1 MPKIFTEEARSEL
14 SVKLLDAGFAA
25 LKEGGLS
32 HLNVEQIAASCYI
45 AKGTFYHFFPSRYEY
60 LYRIMLHER
69 QRSKDALHSF
79 LNEERKLTT
88 EGLSRYLHW
97 LLHEN
102 PNIFSYLS
110 EPEKKRVLAAWPPE
124 YLENEHNDAVT
135 MNMLYDLL
143 ASPRKE
149 ADLRTACNLMKLLAV
164 SLQMESLFLPEAYPS
179 MMDRLINQI
188 SDCICA

>member
-25 LKEGGLS
+25 LKKGGLS

-79 LNEERKLTT
+79 LNEERKL
-88 EGLSRYLHW
+88 
-97 LLHEN
+97 
-102 PNIFSYLS
+102 
-110 EPEKKRVLAAWPPE
+110 AAG
-124 YLENEHNDAVT
+124 
-135 MNMLYDLL
+135 
-143 ASPRKE
+143 
-149 ADLRTACNLMKLLAV
+149 
-164 SLQMESLFLPEAYPS
+164 
-179 MMDRLINQI
+179 I
-188 SDCICA
+188 SGK

>member
-1 MPKIFTEEARSEL
+1 MPKIFTKESRSEL

-25 LKEGGLS
+25 LKKGGLS
-32 HLNVEQIAASCYI
+32 HLNVERIAASCYI

-60 LYRIMLHER
+60 LYQIMLHER

-79 LNEERKLTT
+79 LNTEQKLTA

-97 LLHEN
+97 LLDEN

-110 EPEKKRVLAAWPPE
+110 EPEKNRILTAWPPA
-124 YLENEHNDAVT
+124 YLENEHHDAVT

-143 ASPRKE
+143 ASPRKD
-149 ADLRTACNLMKLLAV
+149 ADLKTACNLMKLLAV
-164 SLQMESLFLPEAYPS
+164 SLQMESLFIAEAYPS
-179 MMDRLINQI
+179 MMDRLIHQI
-188 SDCICA
+188 TDCICA